1 MNENSGEDNYQ
12 KILLMFYFSYE
23 NLIESLI
30 CKYYNKIVRISRL
43 ER

>member
-12 KILLMFYFSYE
+12 KTLFMFCFLLKKF
-23 NLIESLI
+23 IESLI
-30 CKYYNKIVRISRL
+30 YEYYNKIVRIPRL